1 MKKGQ
6 KRILMILIFLLAAF
20 LRFYQIGKN
29 PVSLYWDEA
38 AIALDAYSL
47 SETGKDM
54 NNMSIWQPVFGSYG
68 DFKAPVL
75 IILSSLSV
83 RLFGMNAFALRLPIA
98 IISLFSMLIVYF
110 LVEELLSFD
119 KDLKKK
125 YQLLPLL
132 TFFILAISPW
142 PVHFARIAFESSL
155 SVFFLLLSLWFF
167 IKGIRGKNYW
177 IILSVIPGF

>member
-1 MKKGQ
+1 
-6 KRILMILIFLLAAF
+6 
-20 LRFYQIGKN
+20 
-29 PVSLYWDEA
+29 
-38 AIALDAYSL
+38 
-47 SETGKDM
+47 
-54 NNMSIWQPVFGSYG
+54 
-68 DFKAPVL
+68 
-75 IILSSLSV
+75 
-83 RLFGMNAFALRLPIA
+83 
-98 IISLFSMLIVYF
+98 MLIVYF

-177 IILSVIPGF
+177 IILSVIPGVLAPYSYYSLRVIVPLFVFFLIIIFLKRCGRKKS